1 MRATTDDILD
11 SVISG
16 ERLSDDNALLLLKQ
30 ADLIAL
36 GVAADKIR
44 KIKHPEN
51 IVTYIV
57 DRNIN
62 YTNTCTASC
71 LFCAFYRSPGDNEGY
86 LLSREELDKKIEETI
101 ALGGNQILLQGGLHP
116 DLAIDWYE
124 DLLRH
129 IKKTH
134 GIYIHGFSGPEIVN
148 IAKISRLDIRT
159 TIKRLK
165 QAGLDSIPGGGAEI
179 LVKRVR
185 NLVSPKKC
193 SLDQWLEVMR
203 RAHELEM
210 KTTATMMYGHRE
222 TLRERIESMSA
233 LRSLQDETGGFTA
246 FIAWPFQ
253 PDSTMM
259 SDVEKSGGHEY
270 LKMVAISRL
279 YLDNI
284 ENIQAS
290 WVTQGAKISQL
301 SLSFG
306 ANDFG
311 STMIEENVVA
321 SAGVSFKMS
330 EKEIRELITSAGF
343 DPARRN
349 MRYDILDDVTC

>member
-1 MRATTDDILD
+1 MNLVDDILD

-16 ERLSDDNALLLLKQ
+16 ERLSDTDALMLLEE
-30 ADLIAL
+30 ADLITL
-36 GVAADKIR
+36 GVSADKIR

-51 IVTYIV
+51 IVTYII

-71 LFCAFYRSPGDNEGY
+71 LFCAFYRPPGDRAGY

-101 ALGGNQILLQGGLHP
+101 TLGGNQILLQGGLNP
-116 DLAIDWYE
+116 DLLIDWYE

-129 IKKTH
+129 IKKKH

-148 IAKISRLDIRT
+148 IAKISGLDIKT
-159 TIKRLK
+159 TIYRLK

-179 LVKRVR
+179 LVQRVR

-193 SLDQWLEVMR
+193 SRDEWLDVMR
-203 RAHELEM
+203 FAHELGM
-210 KTTATMMYGHRE
+210 KSTATMMYGHKE
-222 TLRERIESMSA
+222 SMQDRIES
-233 LRSLQDETGGFTA
+233 LGTIRSLQDETGGFTA
-246 FIAWPFQ
+246 FIGWPFQ

-270 LKMVAISRL
+270 LKMVAIARL

-284 ENIQAS
+284 DNIQAS

-330 EKEIRELITSAGF
+330 EKDIREIITSAGF

-349 MRYDILDDVTC
+349 MRYDILDDVTR